1 MILSDITDIK
11 QTPQRLAIIEYLE
24 LNRVHPS
31 ALDVYKAV
39 SEKFPTMSFATVYNT
54 LEKLKEKRLIIELSI
69 DTGKKRFDCDTRPH
83 HHLICVKCRE
93 IFDVFTEF
101 ILELPEDEFQ
111 GFDIIGNHV
120 DFYGICKKCKDI
132 EGLGSEQNKD

>member
-1 MILSDITDIK
+1 MILSEIADIK

-24 LNRVHPS
+24 SNKVHPS

-39 SEKFPTMSFATVYNT
+39 SERFPTMSFATVYNT
-54 LEKLKEKRLIIELSI
+54 LEKLKEKGLLIELSI

-93 IFDVFTEF
+93 IFDVFTDF
-101 ILELPEDEFQ
+101 ILELPEDEFH

-120 DFYGICKKCKDI
+120 DFYGICKKCKEI
-132 EGLGSEQNKD
+132 EGSNLELNKD